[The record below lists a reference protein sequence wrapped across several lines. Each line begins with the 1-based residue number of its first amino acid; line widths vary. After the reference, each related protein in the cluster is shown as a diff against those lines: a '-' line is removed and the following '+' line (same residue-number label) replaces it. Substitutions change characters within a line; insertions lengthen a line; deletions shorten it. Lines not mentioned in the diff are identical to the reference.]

1 MESGMNDLGIRKVLR
16 VLVLVAT
23 VGSCLGQQAMAD
35 ETRLFEWR
43 EPNGVTSYS
52 QTPPPPGTPGVT
64 SHLIE
69 TKTLSAAQRA
79 AARAYLAGVDAAE
92 RANSVRFRA
101 QLAAADHAVDNAV
114 RALSTAEHAARSGR
128 VPQAGER
135 VGNAGGGS
143 RLRVTYFDRQKQL
156 EVAVEEARN
165 KVDEAYRM
173 RSEIMP

>member
-1 MESGMNDLGIRKVLR
+1 MNELGIRKVLQI
-16 VLVLVAT
+16 LALVAS
-23 VGSCLGQQAMAD
+23 VGLCLGHQARAG
-35 ETRLFEWR
+35 ETTLFEWR

-52 QTPPPPGTPGVT
+52 QAPPPPGTPGVT

-69 TKTLSAAQRA
+69 TKSLSAAQRA
-79 AARAYLAGVDAAE
+79 AVRAYLAGIDAAE

-101 QLAAADHAVDNAV
+101 QLAAADHAVDSAV

-156 EVAVEEARN
+156 EVAIQQARAR
-165 KVDEAYRM
+165 VDEAYRR